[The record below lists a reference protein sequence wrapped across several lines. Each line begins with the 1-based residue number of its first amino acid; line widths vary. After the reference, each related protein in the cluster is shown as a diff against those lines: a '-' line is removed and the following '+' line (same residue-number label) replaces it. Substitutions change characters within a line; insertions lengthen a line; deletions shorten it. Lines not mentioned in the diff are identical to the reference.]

1 MCRAR
6 TKTCA
11 ASATPWCNIRVEFG
25 HEVNEQFGKAQAA
38 LKARARA
45 YGRLIRL
52 DRPTGTLLL
61 LWPTLFAIW
70 LASDGVPPGNLLLVF
85 VAGTFLMRSAGC
97 ALNDFADRR
106 VDARVKRTRDR
117 PLAAGEIKPAE
128 ALAVAAALTAAAA
141 LLVFTLSPVVI
152 GLAVLGAAA
161 AAFYP
166 FAKRLVSAPQLV
178 LGVAFSWGV
187 PMAYGALSDFG
198 DVSLW
203 MLWPLTYLWVVIY
216 DTLYAMVDRDDD
228 EKIGVPSTA
237 ILLGGRD
244 IAFVAAGLAAYL
256 AGMLA
261 LGLLLGLGA
270 LYFAGWAGAAACAGW
285 QVWLIRGRDR
295 MRCFRAFN
303 NNALLGLFLY
313 AGLALDML

>member
-1 MCRAR
+1 M
-6 TKTCA
+6 
-11 ASATPWCNIRVEFG
+11 
-25 HEVNEQFGKAQAA
+25 NEQFGKAQAA

-128 ALAVAAALTAAAA
+128 ALAVAAALTATAA

-303 NNALLGLFLY
+303 NNALLGFFLY
-313 AGLALDML
+313 AGLTLDML